1 MQSLSQLERNA
12 ITQPNSSEIKQ
23 ALAEAYAREE
33 RWEDAANVYRN
44 LASLYPDTAALFIN
58 RIRLGAWALMISSAL
73 FFSGELLQP
82 AMDSTGKLF
91 DFAQAIS
98 SSQFLVAQILFL
110 LAFALYSCSAISIYK
125 LLSYTRD
132 HRPAFWAMV
141 LNVIGIGLS
150 MPALGIKA
158 VVLPLIG
165 DLYLGGKTDAMP
177 LYFAMQQN
185 PSRFLLGFGSYL
197 LVAGIAI
204 FAWVIWRNKTLSLAS
219 SLVYLSG
226 CVAFALTDNQHLK
239 PTLLLI
245 GMLIFIGGIGL
256 GRSLWVR
263 AQTQFDPNMDRSSKT

>member
-12 ITQPNSSEIKQ
+12 NTQPNSSEIKQ

-33 RWEDAANVYRN
+33 RWEEAANVYRN

-58 RIRLGAWALMISSAL
+58 RIQLGALALVISSVL
-73 FFSGELLQP
+73 FFVGELLQP
-82 AMDSTGKLF
+82 AMDSTGKLS

-98 SSQFLVAQILFL
+98 SSQFVIAQILFL

-141 LNVIGIGLS
+141 LNVIGVGLA
-150 MPALGIKA
+150 MPTLGINA

-165 DLYLGGKTDAMP
+165 DLYLGGRTDVMS
-177 LYFAMQQN
+177 LYFAMQQD
-185 PSRFLLGFGSYL
+185 PSRFLLGLGSYL

-204 FAWVIWRNKTLSLAS
+204 FACVIWRNKALSLAS

-226 CVAFALTDNQHLK
+226 WVTFALMDNQHLK

-245 GMLIFIGGIGL
+245 GMLILTGGIGL

-263 AQTQFDPNMDRSSKT
+263 AQTQFDLTMDRSSKI